1 MMRID
6 FTYKA
11 PDYKEILNAYNV
23 NIDEA
28 LFFDI
33 ETTGFSADT
42 SSLYLIGASYYDI
55 SISEYVG
62 IQWFATDKDE
72 VKSILSDFFSFANEY
87 STLIHYNGDNFDI
100 PYLKATAKK
109 YELDFTLDRLRS
121 IDVFKEIKRYKNIL
135 GLKNVKLKTIERFM
149 GIDRED
155 KYSGGDLINV
165 YKDYLKSK
173 DKAKEEL
180 LLLHNHDDIIG
191 LTKIIPILSYPVF
204 FNSSPKV
211 IDIKNIGSHI
221 EFDIETGLL
230 KDISFEKDGI
240 IYSLNIKSGT
250 VRVPRYEGVLKF
262 FFDNYKDYYY
272 LPLEDKA
279 IHKSVAA
286 YVDKEFRENAK
297 KSNCYTKEEG
307 IFLPNPGGYISPC
320 FKIDYS
326 DKRCFFKENTDILE
340 NYEYAGEYVG
350 KLLQEK

>member
-1 MMRID
+1 MRID

-11 PDYKEILNAYNV
+11 PDYKEIFDAYNI
-23 NIDEA
+23 NINEA

-42 SSLYLIGASYYDI
+42 SSLYMVGASYYDTDK
-55 SISEYVG
+55 SEYVG
-62 IQWFATDKDE
+62 IQWFAESKDK
-72 VKSILSDFFSFANEY
+72 VKSILSDFLSFANEY
-87 STLIHYNGDNFDI
+87 STLIHYNGDTFDI
-100 PYLKATAKK
+100 PYLRATAKK
-109 YELDFTLDRLRS
+109 CELEFNLDRLRS
-121 IDVFKEIKRYKNIL
+121 IDVYKEVKRFKSIL
-135 GLKNVKLKTIERFM
+135 GLDNVKLKTVEQFM
-149 GIDRED
+149 GLNRND

-165 YKDYLKSK
+165 YKEYLKDNDDAKK
-173 DKAKEEL
+173 DL

-211 IDIKNIGSHI
+211 VDIKNTGSHI
-221 EFDIETGLL
+221 EFTLETNLL
-230 KDISFEKDGI
+230 KDITFEKDDI
-240 IYSLNIKSGT
+240 IYSLNQKSGT
-250 VRVPRYEGVLKF
+250 IRVPRYEGVLKF

-286 YVDKEFRENAK
+286 FVDKEYRENAK

-307 IFLPNPGGYISPC
+307 VFLPNPGGYISPC